1 MISLIKII
9 DTNYLR
15 KKEKKKLKITI
26 KYWSKSN
33 YLLTFNREKKK
44 PLKLEAS
51 RYLSVFIR
59 IKSKLT
65 FICSYLQL
73 DLEIYNNFVYNL
85 WINKN
90 QIIKCFYQQQQQQQ
104 KCIQHA
110 NGMAIG
116 QRQSSSKLCTALPR
130 IVTVAW
136 ACTFGYVQY

>member
-104 KCIQHA
+104 Q
-110 NGMAIG
+110 
-116 QRQSSSKLCTALPR
+116 
-130 IVTVAW
+130 
-136 ACTFGYVQY
+136 